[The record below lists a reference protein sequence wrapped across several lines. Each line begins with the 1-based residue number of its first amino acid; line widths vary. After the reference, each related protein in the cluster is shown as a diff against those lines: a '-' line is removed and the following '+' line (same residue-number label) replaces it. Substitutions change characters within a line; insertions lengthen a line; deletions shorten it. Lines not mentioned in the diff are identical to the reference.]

1 LIIPAMLLCSAYFI
15 FQIFHRLDK
24 AVTSHGHD
32 KIDGVEVFL
41 AVKASGQIGFTAG
54 GRMKAVTLRATKPQ
68 PMAVLFQ
75 RHIQH
80 LYDDLVDGYLVAQHL

>member
-1 LIIPAMLLCSAYFI
+1 LRLLYAI
-15 FQIFHRLDK
+15 FQIFHCFDK
-24 AVTSHGHD
+24 AVSCHRHD
-32 KIDGVEVFL
+32 KIDGIIVFL

-75 RHIQH
+75 GHIQH
-80 LYDDLVDGYLVAQHL
+80 LNDDLVDGDLVSEHL